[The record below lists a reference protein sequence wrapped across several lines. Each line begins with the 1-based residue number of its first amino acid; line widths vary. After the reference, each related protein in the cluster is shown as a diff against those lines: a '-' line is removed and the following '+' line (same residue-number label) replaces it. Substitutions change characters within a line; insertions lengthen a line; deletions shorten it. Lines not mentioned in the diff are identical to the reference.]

1 MGDLSYLL
9 HENYDRSIANL
20 FADKQS
26 ANQVYANMQ
35 IPLYDIVSGK
45 HAYDVSASR
54 SFSWKTLATNLGISE
69 SSLIVLSGTKYS
81 MLPSVLANGKV
92 KAIVMLVTAEDYKE
106 YAQILRI
113 ANSPRCVHK
122 GITFLQQGSKK
133 LFMLD
138 RRVAWYLMPI
148 DVCEEI

>member
-1 MGDLSYLL
+1 
-9 HENYDRSIANL
+9 
-20 FADKQS
+20 
-26 ANQVYANMQ
+26 MQ
-35 IPLYDIVSGK
+35 IPLHDIVSGK
-45 HAYDVSASR
+45 HAYDLSASR

-69 SSLIVLSGTKYS
+69 SSLKVLSGMQYS
-81 MLPSVLANGKV
+81 MLPSALANQQI

-106 YAQILRI
+106 YAQVLRI

-122 GITFLQQGSKK
+122 GISFLQQRDKK

-148 DVCEEI
+148 DVGEEKEERRKKMMI